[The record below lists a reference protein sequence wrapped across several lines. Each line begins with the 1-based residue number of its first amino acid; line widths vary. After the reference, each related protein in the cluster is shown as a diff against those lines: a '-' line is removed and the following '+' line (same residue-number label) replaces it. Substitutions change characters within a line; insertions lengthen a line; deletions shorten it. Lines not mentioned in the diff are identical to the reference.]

1 MPFVGSSRFTNLSS
15 RNAIL
20 IIAAVIFS
28 IIYGLWVGSP
38 INPKESKGADLLLY
52 RSIVERISG
61 GEPYYD
67 VTGEEL
73 RARGYASH
81 SVFNWRLPTL
91 AWLLGHLPSVK
102 IGQALTAI
110 LASLSLFLWMTVF
123 HRKQYSLKQLMAAGL
138 LLAGPV
144 IYGLLPDPCLMHEVW
159 AGTLIML
166 SLAAHGSGWRY
177 TSVLC
182 GILALLLRELTLP
195 FVLVMLILAYR
206 DGYRHEA
213 FAWLIGAVVFGGGLL
228 IHWTIVNKLIT
239 ENDLALRGG
248 WIVFGGW
255 RFVLD
260 TARMQ
265 PALLIAPPW
274 VTAVLV
280 PLALLGLAAWRGPL
294 GSRVAATVG
303 IYILAFS
310 IVGLPFNKYWGLM
323 YAHLLPLGFLFV
335 PYAFRDLWVPI
346 NNIMRK
352 RHKENLWLVR

>member
-52 RSIVERISG
+52 RSIVERISK
-61 GEPYYD
+61 GETYYY

-91 AWLLGHLPSVK
+91 ACLLGHLASARLRR
-102 IGQALTAI
+102 ALAAMPAF
-110 LASLSLFLWMTVF
+110 LNLLLWMMVF
-123 HRKQYSLKQLMAAGL
+123 HRRQFSLTQLVAGGL

-144 IYGLLPDPCLMHEVW
+144 LYSLLPDPYLLHEVW

-166 SLAAHGSGWRY
+166 SLAAHGRGWRY
-177 TSVLC
+177 ASVLC

-195 FVLVMLILAYR
+195 FVFVMLVLAYR
-206 DGYRHEA
+206 DGYRGEA
-213 FAWLIGAVVFGGGLL
+213 LAWLIGAAVFGGGLL
-228 IHWTIVNKLIT
+228 LHWSIVNKFIT

-255 RFVLD
+255 RFILD
-260 TARMQ
+260 TAGMQ
-265 PALLIAPPW
+265 PALLIARPW
-274 VTAVLV
+274 VTAVVLPV
-280 PLALLGLAAWRGPL
+280 ALLGLAAWRDPL

-303 IYILAFS
+303 IYILAFC
-310 IVGLPFNKYWGLM
+310 IVGLPCNKYWGLM
-323 YAHLLPLGFLFV
+323 YAHLVPLGFLSL
-335 PYAFRDLWVPI
+335 PHALRNLWQPI
-346 NNIMRK
+346 DRTMRK
-352 RHKENLWLVR
+352 KPDKHSCPVG